1 MKNKTEKTIPAFS
14 RLRHLQAACGSWLY
28 SFDTHYRRTLAGL
41 KKKFIQAGSQTIA
54 YLEGG
59 KGDTALL
66 LHGFG
71 TDKDNWVRFSR
82 YLTKSYHVIAPDLP
96 GFGESSVTI
105 SESYD
110 IESQVKRIHEF
121 VLKVGLKKFHLA
133 GNSMGGLIAGIYA
146 ADYPDEI
153 LSLSLIDPG
162 GVMDREPSSIALEVE
177 KGNNPLVP
185 AQPSDFD
192 ILLKFVFV
200 KPPFVPGTVKLYLGE
215 QAAARKDFNQRV
227 FIEAKPE
234 DQLERRMKDI
244 HVNTLIIWGDT
255 DRVFPVSGAPVLNK
269 GIAAS
274 KLITMK
280 NCGHVPMYE
289 RPEET
294 AGYYLE
300 FIR

>member
-1 MKNKTEKTIPAFS
+1 MKNESEKKSPALS
-14 RLRHLQAACGSWLY
+14 RFGHAFASWMY
-28 SFDTHYRRTLAGL
+28 SFDTNRRRTQAGL
-41 KKKFIQAGSQTIA
+41 KKKSIQAGSHIIA
-54 YLEGG
+54 YVEGG
-59 KGDTALL
+59 NGETVLL
-66 LHGFG
+66 LHGIG
-71 TDKDNWVRFSR
+71 MDKDNWVRFAR
-82 YLTKSYHVIAPDLP
+82 YLKKMYHVIAPDLP
-96 GFGESSVTI
+96 GFGESSVVL
-105 SESYD
+105 SEGYD

-121 VLKVGLKKFHLA
+121 ILKVGLTKFHLA

-146 ADYPDEI
+146 ADHPDEI
-153 LSLSLIDPG
+153 LSLGLIDPG
-162 GVMDREPSSIALEVE
+162 GVMDREPSPIALEVA

-185 AQPSDFD
+185 TQPSDFD
-192 ILLKFVFV
+192 VLLKFVFV
-200 KPPFVPGTVKLYLGE
+200 KPPFIPGIVKLYLGE

-244 HVNTLIIWGDT
+244 RAKTLIIWGDT
-255 DRVFPVSGAPVLNK
+255 DRVFPVSGAPLLNK

-274 KLITMK
+274 KLVIMK
-280 NCGHVPMYE
+280 DCGHVPMFE